1 MTRVRSI
8 LALCIVLALAAL
20 RPTHWAA
27 HALGAH
33 QGCADAQV
41 VHACC
46 EHDHGDEPVTPSERT
61 PDRHGGDSECELCA
75 AMAVLH
81 ADLPNLSIIAVID
94 LAPDRDVPSLA
105 QVPTLVPAHA
115 ALGARPPP
123 HHAA

>member
-1 MTRVRSI
+1 
-8 LALCIVLALAAL
+8 
-20 RPTHWAA
+20 
-27 HALGAH
+27 
-33 QGCADAQV
+33 
-41 VHACC
+41 
-46 EHDHGDEPVTPSERT
+46 
-61 PDRHGGDSECELCA
+61 
-75 AMAVLH
+75 MAVLH